1 MLKAAVKLLPV
12 LSAAYLLFLNCSLGT
27 ETGNPGMTTCARSA
41 FEPLL
46 TVDQW
51 LPSSYLVNGISQ
63 LDPGFIHTDLTETP
77 SLAKKT
83 ISAEDQ
89 DSFTIVYRTDTVI
102 TIDTVYIVDTIVET
116 SIKSDTVVK
125 HQENSPDSSLVFSE
139 RLHND
144 SIFLV
149 DTVIILDTVLVT
161 RIDTIGIDKGPFD
174 PIIVEVSPVTV
185 TLSEYTPDSV
195 IYLITR
201 RTSQPAIRLVLRSPP
216 ITYRFDSSLIS
227 LSRKSTLSGM
237 DIYEEYRDSDG
248 DGMLY
253 LSKTT
258 ASPRSTLFASYS
270 RDNSGTELYVRFDAG
285 QDNTFSSTSDNRIL
299 SLKRISM
306 VDQMKIQEVLYGNEY
321 VNPQKDTVTLS
332 VEKRDNTKSELIRYT
347 CIRGEDPDTHTENR
361 LVKINYELSF
371 TSGPLREIKI
381 RIIPEVP
388 LEAGQ
393 DPSRASMEA
402 FINYGKGVAGDFQGI
417 IDYSTG
423 LVSGIYAEGGIEYE
437 VEYRTD
443 TDRLEQFPLK

>member
-116 SIKSDTVVK
+116 SIKSDTVIK

-347 CIRGEDPDTHTENR
+347 CIRGDDPDTHTENR

>member
-306 VDQMKIQEVLYGNEY
+306 VDHENTGS
-321 VNPQKDTVTLS
+321 TV
-332 VEKRDNTKSELIRYT
+332 
-347 CIRGEDPDTHTENR
+347 
-361 LVKINYELSF
+361 
-371 TSGPLREIKI
+371 RE
-381 RIIPEVP
+381 
-388 LEAGQ
+388 
-393 DPSRASMEA
+393 
-402 FINYGKGVAGDFQGI
+402 
-417 IDYSTG
+417 
-423 LVSGIYAEGGIEYE
+423 
-437 VEYRTD
+437 
-443 TDRLEQFPLK
+443 

>member
-1 MLKAAVKLLPV
+1 MFKAAVKLLPV

-27 ETGNPGMTTCARSA
+27 ETGNPGMTTCARAA

-63 LDPGFIHTDLTETP
+63 LDPGFINTYLTEIP
-77 SLAKKT
+77 SLAKKA

-102 TIDTVYIVDTIVET
+102 TIDTVYIVDTIIET
-116 SIKSDTVVK
+116 SIKADTVIK
-125 HQENSPDSSLVFSE
+125 YQEYSPDSSLVISE
-139 RLHND
+139 HLHND

-174 PIIVEVSPVTV
+174 PIIVGVSPVTV

-195 IYLITR
+195 TYLVTR
-201 RTSQPAIRLVLRSPP
+201 ASKSAIRLVLASPP
-216 ITYRFDSSLIS
+216 VTYRFDSSLIS

-237 DIYEEYRDSDG
+237 DIYEEYRDSDE
-248 DGMLY
+248 DGLLY

-258 ASPRSTLFASYS
+258 ASPRSKLIASYS
-270 RDNSGTELYVRFDAG
+270 RENSGTELYMRFDAG

-332 VEKRDNTKSELIRYT
+332 VEKRDNTKSASIRYT
-347 CIRGEDPDTHTENR
+347 CIRGDDPDAHTENR

-417 IDYSTG
+417 IDYSIG

-443 TDRLEQFPLK
+443 TDRVEQFPLR

>member
-1 MLKAAVKLLPV
+1 MFKAAVKLLPV

-237 DIYEEYRDSDG
+237 DIYEEYRDSDE

-347 CIRGEDPDTHTENR
+347 CIRGDDPDTHTENR